1 VTDLAE
7 VIGELFLVIFP
18 ITMVIGYYLKAWV
31 KTLGLGNYLQ
41 YVVMALVFTMS
52 LWAGGVVSS
61 NYVINI
67 VTYAVIYAV
76 TSMITSLA
84 VTVPISEVL
93 RIKRIGGNGAVSN
106 SDKVSVRLPV
116 ILLTVLV
123 IGWLLGY
130 YVKPPIPSGYID
142 SAIVIELLALILVIG
157 LDMGSSINRRFIA
170 HGSLGVIIA
179 FSAMFGSA
187 VDGLL
192 LSYVLGLPPQ
202 ESLGISMGMGWYSLV
217 GPLLSVKFGP
227 AIGTL
232 AFLANFL
239 REQLTYITV
248 PLFVMGG
255 FRDVA
260 LVSIGGATSMD
271 DTLPIYRLYIGETG
285 GFAAFVSGF
294 VITMVLPILLP
305 YILML

>member
-1 VTDLAE
+1 
-7 VIGELFLVIFP
+7 IFP

-31 KTLGLGNYLQ
+31 KTLGLGHYLQ

-67 VTYAVIYAV
+67 VIYAVIYAV
-76 TSMITSLA
+76 TSIIMSLA
-84 VTVPISEVL
+84 VTIPI
-93 RIKRIGGNGAVSN
+93 IKTLKIKNSGNDGVVSN
-106 SDKVSVRLPV
+106 GNKPSVKLPA

-123 IGWLLGY
+123 IGWLFGY
-130 YVKPPIPSGYID
+130 FMKPPIPSEYINP
-142 SAIVIELLALILVIG
+142 AIIIELLILILVIG
-157 LDMGSSINRRFIA
+157 LDIGSSINKKFIA
-170 HGSLGVIIA
+170 HGSLGVAIA
-179 FSAMFGSA
+179 VSAMLGSA
-187 VDGLL
+187 VGGLL
-192 LSYVLGLPPQ
+192 LSYVLGLSLP
-202 ESLGISMGMGWYSLV
+202 ESLGVSMGMGWYSLV

-239 REQLTYITV
+239 REQLTYFVV
-248 PLFVMGG
+248 PFMVMGG
-255 FRDVA
+255 FRDVS

-285 GFAAFVSGF
+285 GFTAFVSGF
-294 VITMVLPILLP
+294 VITMILPILLP
-305 YILML
+305 YVLML

>member
-1 VTDLAE
+1 
-7 VIGELFLVIFP
+7 VIGLAKVISELFLVIFP

-31 KTLGLGNYLQ
+31 KTLGLGHYLQ

-67 VTYAVIYAV
+67 VIYAVIYAV
-76 TSMITSLA
+76 TSIIMSLA
-84 VTVPISEVL
+84 VTIPI
-93 RIKRIGGNGAVSN
+93 IKTLKIKNSGNDGVVSN
-106 SDKVSVRLPV
+106 GNKPSVKLPA

-123 IGWLLGY
+123 IGWLFGY
-130 YVKPPIPSGYID
+130 FMKPPILSEYINP
-142 SAIVIELLALILVIG
+142 AIIIELLILILVIG
-157 LDMGSSINRRFIA
+157 LDIGSSINKKFIA
-170 HGSLGVIIA
+170 HGSLGVAIA
-179 FSAMFGSA
+179 VSAMLGSA
-187 VDGLL
+187 VGGLL
-192 LSYVLGLPPQ
+192 LSYVLGLSLP
-202 ESLGISMGMGWYSLV
+202 ESLGVSMGMGWYSLV

-239 REQLTYITV
+239 REQLTYFVV
-248 PLFVMGG
+248 PFMVMGG
-255 FRDVA
+255 FRDVS

-285 GFAAFVSGF
+285 GFTAFVSGF
-294 VITMVLPILLP
+294 VITMILPILLP
-305 YILML
+305 YVLML